1 MGTDTTKKSWD
12 QALFNVIGKEPPTDS
27 LALRNSFMENVLLDQ
42 NGNKITQHRLH
53 EEIQGFFYRVEKRC
67 IERGNGGY
75 AICRAPYASGKSQ
88 QIAVGLPSYLSTR
101 KPELEHLIISA
112 DDEISQ
118 KRITAIRQLVQ
129 SNEYKYWCNDHNMK
143 PLEFSSNDTGSKSNI
158 DFKSN
163 NRTGNHSFDAFP
175 VMSKTT
181 GQRAQYVWFDDIC
194 NDDDKNSPA
203 RRKGVKSRVTNIW
216 IKRKHDKGF
225 VFDICTPYHPDDA
238 NSDLMRSGVFDVLQ
252 IAVKEDKS
260 GYLLKEW
267 DHNDAPK

>member
-1 MGTDTTKKSWD
+1 
-12 QALFNVIGKEPPTDS
+12 
-27 LALRNSFMENVLLDQ
+27 
-42 NGNKITQHRLH
+42 
-53 EEIQGFFYRVEKRC
+53 
-67 IERGNGGY
+67 
-75 AICRAPYASGKSQ
+75 
-88 QIAVGLPSYLSTR
+88 
-101 KPELEHLIISA
+101 
-112 DDEISQ
+112 
-118 KRITAIRQLVQ
+118 
-129 SNEYKYWCNDHNMK
+129 
-143 PLEFSSNDTGSKSNI
+143 
-158 DFKSN
+158 
-163 NRTGNHSFDAFP
+163 
-175 VMSKTT
+175 MSKTT

-260 GYLLKEW
+260 GYLLKKW